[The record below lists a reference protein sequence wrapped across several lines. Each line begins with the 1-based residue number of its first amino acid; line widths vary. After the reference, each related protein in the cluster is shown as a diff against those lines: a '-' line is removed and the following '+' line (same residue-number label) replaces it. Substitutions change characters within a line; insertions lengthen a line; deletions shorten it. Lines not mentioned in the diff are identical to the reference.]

1 MRILVTGAS
10 GFTAGPLRELLES
23 DPSQEVHLTDLRPSP
38 LPRYHSCDLTD
49 TWATWSLLE
58 ETQPDRV
65 YHLAG
70 SFSNEFPKDF
80 PANVITTQT
89 LLDGLV
95 GLKSRA
101 KVLLVG
107 SAAEYG
113 QVEPGANPLPESTP
127 LTPVSVYGLTKSLQT
142 HCMAYFHRRGGV
154 DVRMARTFNLTGTG
168 LSEALLPGRL
178 ARLIA
183 RVKSGEEKRVEL
195 GSLEGCR
202 DFLPVEEAV
211 AAYRLVMEKAPAGKI
226 VHVASGRPTQLRDFV
241 ASELGKAG
249 LSMDLVDEK
258 GGAAAPFTVRDIWAD
273 IRKLTAL
280 GGKER
285 FAP

>member
-38 LPRYHSCDLTD
+38 LPRYQSCDLTD

-280 GGKER
+280 GGKD
-285 FAP
+285 PGTP